1 MLSYTQYSA
10 RGSILSLNS
19 CVRIY
24 VCLGMQDKVTKKAT
38 GTRLKEMEIKSS
50 VKLRRQR
57 NVELGGKL
65 WFPESLKWTFCTNFL
80 LRPRSKRGMQSQMWN
95 LFTQHGKLTCWRLT
109 ETQVGPQWKCFEAY
123 STEIK
128 ALSLLI
134 AQGSFVPIACGLNW
148 FVSYQMAL
156 LFRKMQ
162 IDIQPFIFLPLVKSR
177 LTKKLGIPWTGCQC
191 VRGLIQRKAGNYS
204 HLLVKSHQLN

>member
-24 VCLGMQDKVTKKAT
+24 VCLGMLDKVTKKAT
-38 GTRLKEMEIKSS
+38 DARLIEMEIKSS

-65 WFPESLKWTFCTNFL
+65 WFPESLKWTFCINFL

-95 LFTQHGKLTCWRLT
+95 LFTQHGKLTCWRST
-109 ETQVGPQWKCFEAY
+109 ETEVGPQWKCFEAY

-134 AQGSFVPIACGLNW
+134 AHAFFVVIAYGLNW
-148 FVSYQMAL
+148 FVSYQIAL
-156 LFRKMQ
+156 LFTKMQ
-162 IDIQPFIFLPLVKSR
+162 IAVY
-177 LTKKLGIPWTGCQC
+177 TT
-191 VRGLIQRKAGNYS
+191 
-204 HLLVKSHQLN
+204 

>member
-1 MLSYTQYSA
+1 
-10 RGSILSLNS
+10 
-19 CVRIY
+19 
-24 VCLGMQDKVTKKAT
+24 
-38 GTRLKEMEIKSS
+38 MEIKSC

-95 LFTQHGKLTCWRLT
+95 LFTQHGKLTCWRST

-134 AQGSFVPIACGLNW
+134 AHAFFCAHSLWVKLIC
-148 FVSYQMAL
+148 
-156 LFRKMQ
+156 
-162 IDIQPFIFLPLVKSR
+162 FLSDS
-177 LTKKLGIPWTGCQC
+177 
-191 VRGLIQRKAGNYS
+191 LIVYKNSDSSLHQLANYS
-204 HLLVKSHQLN
+204 AIHFPPTYQIQANQEVGHTLDRLPVC